1 MRSLAILSTAAALTL
16 LGACQRGAKP
26 TMRSEVVTRGAV
38 SELVSATGE
47 VSALVTVSVGSQI
60 SGAISRLYVDFNS
73 RVRKGQILAEIDP
86 RLFEAALA
94 RADAGLA
101 AARAD
106 VERAQVAVADTERTA
121 RRTEALAAKNLVATA
136 ERDGAEAARDGAVA
150 ALHAAEARVL
160 QAQAERD
167 AAATSLTLGRI
178 RSPIDGIVIS
188 RSIDVGQTVAASL
201 QSPTLFLIA
210 NDLSQMQVLANVD
223 EADVGKVREGL
234 RARFTVDAFPGEV
247 FEGRIR
253 EVRQAPNTVQNV
265 VTYAAVIDA
274 PNPERKLR
282 QGMTASVTLVT
293 NQRPDAIRVPNAALR
308 FRPPGEGGEG
318 GKPAGPG
325 RAAAQLTALSAARA
339 DDVAPALAGEGGWPS
354 GRRATA
360 YRVAGGQLEK
370 RSVVVGI
377 SDGRYTE
384 VLSGL
389 AEGDRVAV
397 ADAAAAAQ
405 GVKRGPF

>member
-1 MRSLAILSTAAALTL
+1 
-16 LGACQRGAKP
+16 
-26 TMRSEVVTRGAV
+26 
-38 SELVSATGE
+38 
-47 VSALVTVSVGSQI
+47 
-60 SGAISRLYVDFNS
+60 
-73 RVRKGQILAEIDP
+73 
-86 RLFEAALA
+86 
-94 RADAGLA
+94 
-101 AARAD
+101 
-106 VERAQVAVADTERTA
+106 
-121 RRTEALAAKNLVATA
+121 VATA

-167 AAATSLTLGRI
+167 AAATSLALGRI

-188 RSIDVGQTVAASL
+188 RSVDVGQTVAASL

-210 NDLSQMQVLANVD
+210 NDLSRMQVLANVD

-253 EVRQAPNTVQNV
+253 EIRQAPNTVQNV

-274 PNPERKLR
+274 PNPGRKLR

-293 NQRPDAIRVPNAALR
+293 NQRPDALKVPNAALR

-318 GKPAGPG
+318 GKPADPV
-325 RAAAQLTALSAARA
+325 RVAARLTALSAARA
-339 DDVAPALAGEGGWPS
+339 DDAAPAQAGEGARPS

-360 YRVAGGQLEK
+360 YRVAGGELEK
-370 RSVVVGI
+370 LSVLVGI

-384 VLSGL
+384 VVSGL

-397 ADAAAAAQ
+397 AEVAAAQ